1 MSLIDTG
8 IKIFFLLF
16 CKCHLSLMSTVQF
29 TKCCDPNVLWR
40 ITSPILL
47 VQNSCSWSKN
57 HVCILVHFSL
67 IQAWPQASLQTPVKQ
82 WWICYRVPYHQ
93 SLLELWTCSRYILWA
108 AWKLLLWRKAVVWLA
123 LLSLNRIRVVSVLFP
138 FSQVVS
144 DWFLGRVV
152 STELGPVVSALFHRR
167 VVLTRLLGRVVSAW
181 FIYIGKTGKIIRLN
195 SPWFCFNKPGK
206 SYVFD
211 SVNIVVYS

>member
-16 CKCHLSLMSTVQF
+16 CKCHLCLMSTVQF

-57 HVCILVHFSL
+57 HVCSLVHFSL

-82 WWICYRVPYHQ
+82 WWICSRVPYHQ

-108 AWKLLLWRKAVVWLA
+108 AWKLLPWRKAVVWLA
-123 LLSLNRIRVVSVLFP
+123 LFVTESNPHRFGPIPVWSGRFGPISGVSRFD
-138 FSQVVS
+138 QVGA
-144 DWFLGRVV
+144 GR
-152 STELGPVVSALFHRR
+152 FHPI
-167 VVLTRLLGRVVSAW
+167 S
-181 FIYIGKTGKIIRLN
+181 
-195 SPWFCFNKPGK
+195 
-206 SYVFD
+206 
-211 SVNIVVYS
+211 